1 MKHLFL
7 ATVSSLCLF
16 LHSFALDYTSTFDD
30 GFYSMEYN
38 TNLNSVLHSFGV
50 QTAYIT
56 AIADN
61 PKTQRIQEKWKY
73 FVRQFE
79 NSYEFIPTLRNMMA
93 KEQIPQE
100 FLFLAMAES
109 AFTTTAKSS
118 KKAIGIWQIMPATA
132 RGLGLEINQYID
144 ERKDPIKSTE
154 AATKY
159 LKYLYDST
167 GEWYLAAMAYN
178 CGLGRLK
185 RAIEQAG
192 GDSRIETLL
201 DDEAQYLPEETRNYI
216 RTILAMSLLF
226 NDIDFLKSQNVDY
239 LLNRGAADSIA
250 SVSIR
255 GGISLSSIAKAARI
269 PLSELKKYNHHFT
282 RSFLPPGNKRYNV
295 YLPYDKLRTFKQHF
309 NENKQLDSVFIT
321 HIVQKGE
328 NLSTIARNYKVSIV
342 ELQSINNIKGSH
354 ISINQQLTIPVVKGR
369 KTATIADGR

>member
-1 MKHLFL
+1 MRCIKLF
-7 ATVSSLCLF
+7 ALCMLL
-16 LHSFALDYTSTFDD
+16 LHSLYGSDDY
-30 GFYSMEYN
+30 FYAMTYDKN
-38 TNLNSVLHSFGV
+38 TDVVNSFGV

-61 PKTQRIQEKWKY
+61 EKAQRIKDKWQY
-73 FVRQFE
+73 FVRQFQ

-109 AFTTTAKSS
+109 AFTTNAKSS

-132 RGLGLEINQYID
+132 RSLGLEINQYID

-154 AATKY
+154 AAIKY

-167 GEWYLAAMAYN
+167 GQWYLAAMAYN

-185 RAIEQAG
+185 RGIEQAG

-201 DDEAQYLPEETRNYI
+201 DDEAQYIPEETRNYI

-226 NDIDFLKSQNVDY
+226 NDVDFLKAQNVDY

-250 SVSIR
+250 SVSVK

-269 PLSELKKYNHHFT
+269 PLDELQKYNRHFT
-282 RSFLPPGNKRYNV
+282 RAFLPPGNNRYNV

-309 NENKQLDSVFIT
+309 NENKYPDSVFVT

-328 NLSTIARNYKVSIV
+328 SLSSIARSYKTSIA
-342 ELQSINNIKGSH
+342 ELQAVNNIKGSR
-354 ISINQQLTIPVVKGR
+354 IAINQKLTIPILKGK